1 MIRETGPS
9 ARRNLSQAQEVA
21 IRTAMRLFL
30 EDSLGRDN
38 GANQRVY
45 CDACQQSQPAAGS
58 IRYRRYQL
66 CNTCATQFELAL
78 ARGYTASAGQFV
90 RDRQFGE
97 LLDLLDEVDTLRS

>member
-9 ARRNLSQAQEVA
+9 TGRMLSRTQEAA

-30 EDSLGRDN
+30 DDDLGQLN
-38 GANQRVY
+38 GPNHRVY
-45 CDACQQSQPAAGS
+45 CDACQRSQPAAGS

-66 CNTCATQFELAL
+66 CNACATQFELAL
-78 ARGYTASAGQFV
+78 ARGFTASAGQFV

-97 LLDLLDEVDTLRS
+97 SFDLMDEVDAVGS